1 MSILIPFAQ
10 LAPSPW
16 KNGGGSTTEIAI
28 EPAGAT
34 LHNFD
39 WRLSLAAISHG
50 GPFSHFPGIDRSLAL
65 LDGPGLTLDIGSNRQ
80 VLLEGEDSAISFPGE
95 ADVIAT
101 LHDAPT
107 LDLNVMTRREVCQH
121 KLGRR
126 RIDGSARFAP
136 GGQKSI
142 LFLAAGE
149 SLTVSS
155 EDERIGLVRFDA
167 VVFEPGKLW
176 LLEGDDAT
184 VFIIDIYQ
192 RPASP

>member
-39 WRLSLAAISHG
+39 WRLSLATIAHS
-50 GPFSHFPGIDRSLAL
+50 GPFSHFPGVDRSLAL
-65 LDGPGLTLDIGSNRQ
+65 LDGPGLTLDIAGNRY
-80 VLLEGEDSAISFPGE
+80 VLLEGDAPISFAGE
-95 ADVIAT
+95 ADALAT
-101 LHDAPT
+101 VHDAPS
-107 LDLNVMTRREVCQH
+107 LDFNIMTRREACQH

-126 RIDGSARFAP
+126 QIEGSARYAP

-155 EDERIGLVRFDA
+155 DDERIGLVRYDA
-167 VVFEPGKLW
+167 VLFEPGKLW
-176 LLEGDDAT
+176 LLESDDAT
-184 VFIIDIYQ
+184 VFIVDIYL
-192 RPASP
+192 RPGCP